1 MDHHRMVTSILG
13 MTQGVGAIQSVRG
26 FRGKEFGSK
35 VALEF
40 TAKYGAEGK
49 LLVQKCLEH
58 WFRPMEFVVKSNP
71 TCFEDS
77 VSNRIVNIGA
87 RYVWHCHSTVWK

>member
-26 FRGKEFGSK
+26 LRGKEFVSK

-40 TAKYGAEGK
+40 IAKYGTEGK
-49 LLVQKCLEH
+49 VLGEKILEF
-58 WFRPMEFVVKSNP
+58 WLRPMVFVNSNP
-71 TCFEDS
+71 TSFEDS
-77 VSNRIVNIGA
+77 VSNRIVNIGT
-87 RYVWHCHSTVWK
+87 RYVWHCHGTVWK